1 MSELHDKLRQTVA
14 ELHAELAALPKVDP
28 EARAVLEGALHDIQQ
43 AMNADGGQSAEGASL
58 IARLKQ
64 ASDSFQESHPTLTG
78 SVGSVIDALGRM
90 GI

>member
-1 MSELHDKLRQTVA
+1 MSELHDKLRLTVA
-14 ELHAELAALPKVDP
+14 ELHAELAALPRVDP
-28 EARAVLEGALHDIQQ
+28 EVRAVLEGALHDIQQ
-43 AMNADGGQSAEGASL
+43 AMNADSRTTEGNASL